1 MADAG
6 KVSLRPRGRFNINE
20 IYERLDFVKYNT
32 GCYVALQTTTGNLPT
47 DTTNFMNLID
57 FDIANMSQIGL
68 VKPDGESTTIDADGT
83 LHAHAVGSVTSFNGR
98 TDEVLPQTGDYTAAQ
113 VAYDNTD
120 SSLSANNVKS
130 GLDELDAG
138 KADTS
143 VIAPVESGTTASR
156 AYAAGAHF
164 IKDGAF
170 CTAKTAIAQGETFTL
185 NTNYTAG
192 TVGQELYKIGEI
204 VNATYPSDRTTRNI
218 NTTGGAIVAQ
228 LTLTPGKWIMN
239 EGAFISG
246 LTAESSTIHGYVAN
260 ANTAITSVATL
271 DNANG
276 SEMIN
281 LRSTGGAIALSG
293 FIEIAQTTT
302 YYYKI
307 YNGNGGYN
315 SGGCK
320 FRAMRIA

>member
-6 KVSLRPRGRFNINE
+6 KVSLRPRGRFDITAT
-20 IYERLDFVKYNT
+20 YERLDFVKFNT

-68 VKPDGESTTIDADGT
+68 VKPDGESTTIDSDGT

-120 SSLSANNVKS
+120 SNLSANNVKA
-130 GLDELDAG
+130 GLDELSAE
-138 KADTS
+138 KTDTT
-143 VIAPVESGTTASR
+143 VIAPKETGASASR

-185 NTNYTAG
+185 NTNYTVGNIGDRVEALEGRYIISSASTDITTNTAGSAVLTSAGRRFIFGIHFNSLGSRAFSYRLGQSGNTTYLHLMDEAG
-192 TVGQELYKIGEI
+192 TAQPNVT
-204 VNATYPSDRTTRNI
+204 VNVTY
-218 NTTGGAIVAQ
+218 
-228 LTLTPGKWIMN
+228 L
-239 EGAFISG
+239 FI
-246 LTAESSTIHGYVAN
+246 
-260 ANTAITSVATL
+260 
-271 DNANG
+271 D
-276 SEMIN
+276 
-281 LRSTGGAIALSG
+281 
-293 FIEIAQTTT
+293 F
-302 YYYKI
+302 
-307 YNGNGGYN
+307 
-315 SGGCK
+315 
-320 FRAMRIA
+320 